1 MQDKMLGR
9 WVVRVA
15 LLIGVGVAVLGGS
28 VAANAG
34 TVSTVG
40 VSGLHVVTDQSGQS
54 GLGAKGAP
62 AARTDDLIWT

>member
-1 MQDKMLGR
+1 MQDNKLGR

-15 LLIGVGVAVLGGS
+15 LAIGVGAAVLGGS

-40 VSGLHVVTDQSGQS
+40 VGGLHVVTDQSGI
-54 GLGAKGAP
+54 GVKGSAP
-62 AARTDDLIWT
+62 AYRPDDVTWG

>member
-1 MQDKMLGR
+1 MQDNKLGR

-15 LLIGVGVAVLGGS
+15 LAIGVGVAVLGGS

-40 VSGLHVVTDQSGQS
+40 VSGLQVVPDQV
-54 GLGAKGAP
+54 GLGVKGAP
-62 AARTDDLIWT
+62 AAHTDDVTWG

>member
-1 MQDKMLGR
+1 MQDKTLGR

-34 TVSTVG
+34 TASTVG
-40 VSGLHVVTDQSGQS
+40 VGGLHVVTDQSG
-54 GLGAKGAP
+54 LGVKGSTP
-62 AARTDDLIWT
+62 AYRPDDVIWG

>member
-1 MQDKMLGR
+1 MQDNKLGR

-15 LLIGVGVAVLGGS
+15 LAIGVGVAVLGGS

-34 TVSTVG
+34 TISTVG
-40 VSGLHVVTDQSGQS
+40 VGGLHVVPDQV

-62 AARTDDLIWT
+62 VNHTDDLVWG